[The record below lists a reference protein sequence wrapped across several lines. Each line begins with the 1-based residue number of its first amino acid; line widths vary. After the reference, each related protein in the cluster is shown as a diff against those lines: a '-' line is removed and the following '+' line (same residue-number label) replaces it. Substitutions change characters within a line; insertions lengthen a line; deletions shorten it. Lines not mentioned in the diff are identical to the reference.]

1 MQPLR
6 AFIPTVRLF
15 IRIFRFQTY
24 PMRLFNIMFIL
35 IYKSFGVIYPRS
47 DRSGIPLQYFIEV
60 LGLFVENLGLFNIP
74 LGLFNCNGILINYNK
89 SLNNLIGRINYPAVY

>member
-24 PMRLFNIMFIL
+24 PMRLFNIMFLL
-35 IYKSFGVIYPRS
+35 IYRSLGVILS
-47 DRSGIPLQYFIEV
+47 IRSGCSDIPLQYFIEV
-60 LGLFVENLGLFNIP
+60 LWLFVENLGLFNIQ
-74 LGLFNCNGILINYNK
+74 LGLFNCNGILINSNK
-89 SLNNLIGRINYPAVY
+89 FLNNLIG